1 MCILYIQ
8 NLTEVLLLF
17 ITQTSHNLNFKSYWT
32 IFYLKTGQRMI
43 VRLMMA
49 FLQFMWEKTD
59 IKLKLLKKGKVK
71 SADVKYF

>member
-1 MCILYIQ
+1 
-8 NLTEVLLLF
+8 
-17 ITQTSHNLNFKSYWT
+17 
-32 IFYLKTGQRMI
+32 
-43 VRLMMA
+43 MA